1 MIEILF
7 SIFLAGLFIILCSG
21 AWLMIQDSNIKHDT
35 MKKISKKYPNLTRTQ
50 IKVLTYHKL
59 REMAEKEDD
68 K

>member
-1 MIEILF
+1 
-7 SIFLAGLFIILCSG
+7 
-21 AWLMIQDSNIKHDT
+21 MIQDSNIKHDT